1 MAVGDTYRQRAL
13 ELYAQAETTKNGA
26 SRAKFES
33 LAAAF
38 MRLALQAERNAQL
51 DTMPP
56 PTRGDEKPKE

>member
-1 MAVGDTYRQRAL
+1 MAVGDNYRQRAL
-13 ELYAQAETTKNGA
+13 ELYAQAETAKDAT

-51 DTMPP
+51 DMMPP
-56 PTRGDEKPKE
+56 PTEDDQKPKE